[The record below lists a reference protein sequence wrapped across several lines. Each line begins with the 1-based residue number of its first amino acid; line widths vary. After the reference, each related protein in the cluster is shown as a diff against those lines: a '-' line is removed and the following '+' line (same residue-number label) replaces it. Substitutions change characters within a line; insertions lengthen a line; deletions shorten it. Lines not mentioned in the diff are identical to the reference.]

1 MLAAL
6 CAGVVS
12 ANKDAALQPA
22 TTHLPAGTISLLAQ
36 RTEDADGECAVFLPI
51 ARGQLGD
58 SLRQLVWGVLYAEST
73 KCTRVLI
80 AKQAWKK
87 HYKGFLDLKEEAPS
101 ADGSTDG
108 KPVYPLV
115 VKTAPGPESS
125 VQCDQKVFHFKGN
138 VMKSTPAFSCSG
150 ASPLDFRRVL
160 VHDILPLLVPAATTD
175 HRKGSEDELVIH
187 LRGGDAMSVTSYEAG
202 LEIEQPPCAMYDKI
216 ISQGN
221 HGRGYSK
228 VRIIAQD
235 NTNPCVRTIVER
247 NPGANV
253 TVQSLSRE
261 EDAAALLTA
270 RHLVV
275 SQSYFPLVLAQ
286 MNENLKQFYFM
297 DESQIRSSFPQ
308 GIAACD
314 EKKRTQGTGLTIAGQ
329 QPAKRRL
336 MSQEQRAQWMVDIG
350 VEDVSF
356 NGPDDLPFVDV
367 SCQNIE

>member
-6 CAGVVS
+6 FTGLAS
-12 ANKDAALQPA
+12 SSDDALQPA
-22 TTHLPAGTISLLAQ
+22 PAHLPPGTISLLAK
-36 RTEDADGECAVFLPI
+36 RTKDADGKCEVFLPI
-51 ARGQLGD
+51 VRGQLGD
-58 SLRQLVWGVLYAEST
+58 SLRQLVWGILFAEST
-73 KCTRVLI
+73 KCARVLI

-87 HYKGFLDLKEEAPS
+87 HYKGFLDLEEEAPR

-108 KPVYPLV
+108 KPVYPV
-115 VKTAPGPESS
+115 AVKTAPGSEST
-125 VQCDQKVFHFKGN
+125 VQCEQRVFHFKGN
-138 VMKSTPAFSCSG
+138 VMKTEPAFSCSG

-160 VHDILPLLVPAATTD
+160 VHDILPLLVPEAATD
-175 HRKGSEDELVIH
+175 HRKGSEDELIIH
-187 LRGGDAMSVTSYEAG
+187 LRGGDAMSTTTYEAG

-221 HGRGYSK
+221 HGRGYSE

-235 NTNPCVRTIVER
+235 HTNPCVRTVAER
-247 NPGANV
+247 NPGVNV

-261 EDAAALLTA
+261 EDAAALLNA

-286 MNENLKQFYFM
+286 MNENLKHFYFM
-297 DESQIRSSFPQ
+297 DESQIRTSFPH

-314 EKKRTQGTGLTIAGQ
+314 KRKKTRGTGLKVAGQ

-336 MSQEQRAQWMVDIG
+336 MSQQQRAQWMVG
-350 VEDVSF
+350 VRMEDVTF
-356 NGPDDLPFVDV
+356 NGPDDLPFVDA
-367 SCQNIE
+367 SCE